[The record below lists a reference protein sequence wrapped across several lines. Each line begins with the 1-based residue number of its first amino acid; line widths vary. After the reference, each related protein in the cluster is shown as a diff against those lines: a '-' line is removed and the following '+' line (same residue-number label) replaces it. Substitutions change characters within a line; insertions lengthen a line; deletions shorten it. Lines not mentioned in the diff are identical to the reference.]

1 MQRHKCRQVL
11 FYVMSI
17 NSGTYTT
24 CEVYTV
30 WLSVHAFSRRLQVLQ
45 FGAAFSSPAFS
56 DRAFLTVPRFPV
68 SRFQSPKL
76 FIIAGFVDSLDA
88 CADAVVAK
96 CPDRMHAGA
105 VMLWPIRLSVCLISN
120 ELKKLPGL

>member
-1 MQRHKCRQVL
+1 MLCRLTAELILRVKYTPFGFPYLPFPAVYQSSSLVL
-11 FYVMSI
+11 RF
-17 NSGTYTT
+17 
-24 CEVYTV
+24 
-30 WLSVHAFSRRLQVLQ
+30 
-45 FGAAFSSPAFS
+45 P
-56 DRAFLTVPRFPV
+56 VPRFPV

-120 ELKKLPGL
+120 ELKNLPGP